1 MVPLMECLTGNPCN
15 GPTVVESLRRGPLPS
30 GRSVVL
36 KVARDGEELEVRSPQ
51 GEVEVRITL
60 NAQGA
65 VVSLCGGRLELEA
78 PETVAINCGRF
89 EVSTTQGMQLHT
101 AGNVHLSGQAMQLR
115 TEGDMHMNG
124 GIIHLNC

>member
-1 MVPLMECLTGNPCN
+1 MVPLLEHLAENTHHG
-15 GPTVVESLRRGPLPS
+15 TSVVEPVRRGPLPS

-36 KVARDGEELEVRSPQ
+36 RVAEDGEELEVRSPH

-65 VVSLCGGRLELEA
+65 VVSLRGSRLELEA

-89 EVSTTQGMQLHT
+89 EVCAAEAMQLHT
-101 AGNVHLSGQAMQLR
+101 AGNVHISGHAMQLK